1 MDQKQIVK
9 QMVDFNKATFE
20 NAYNAMTLVQ
30 EQAER
35 LGQTTL
41 EQASWLPEEGKKA
54 MNDLVE
60 AYKQGRENLKKNVDE
75 ARAKVEGYFDSAQK

>member
-60 AYKQGRENLKKNVDE
+60 AYRQGRENLKKNVDE